1 MAEAYPALDLKNN
14 STPGSGSGPMGG
26 PGPFAPGNTPI
37 VYARGSDP
45 VQAFMANLSAAGVA
59 GINSEG
65 IPVGSTGGTTFM
77 WSDQVKAANEAAGG
91 DVMGSMGRMNNQ
103 FLQPRQAQQ
112 PAPMAGN
119 AFLNPTTD
127 VRVNGLTPAAPG
139 GTPLLGRDYGSVN
152 AAPGASGASSS
163 LPPTPLSTFGQR
175 LLATGGTET
184 RDGAVFSGTGGKL
197 SITQDP
203 STVPARG
210 AGPSNLSPGA
220 MAIITRGVNDFKGDG
235 ATNQFLNALNSGAY
249 DEKPMADA
257 SPEQIAALGLRNQQ
271 LRQEATGAIPRLM
284 LPNTG
289 NPGVD
294 AQRMNSFLPMAGG
307 ALGNVNDMAS
317 RAVRNQPEV
326 VTLGGVQYARLGNSM
341 NPIPDR
347 NAPQNTLPDGT
358 QRTLEPKDGL
368 KIEAELIGNRWVDRK
383 TGVPVYITDPITG
396 QNAINPVLTGD
407 ENDPLDNPDGKG
419 AAKPKKELSDIDKQ
433 AIAWAEKNPNDP
445 RAAQIKKR
453 LGL

>member
-1 MAEAYPALDLKNN
+1 MAEAYPAFDLKNN
-14 STPGSGSGPMGG
+14 RTPGSGSGPMGG
-26 PGPFAPGNTPI
+26 PGPFAPSNTPV

-45 VQAFMANLSAAGVA
+45 VQAFMANLSGAGVA

-91 DVMGSMGRMNNQ
+91 DVLGSMGRMNNQ
-103 FLQPRQAQQ
+103 FLQPRQAQPQQ

-127 VRVNGLTPAAPG
+127 VRVNGLAPAAPG
-139 GTPLLGRDYGSVN
+139 GTPMLGRDYGSVN
-152 AAPGASGASSS
+152 AASGGSGASSN
-163 LPPTPLSTFGQR
+163 LPSTPLSTFGQR

-184 RDGAVFSGTGGKL
+184 RDGAVFSGAGGKL

-203 STVPARG
+203 LTVPARG
-210 AGPSNLSPGA
+210 ATTGGLNLTPGA
-220 MAIITRGVNDFKGDG
+220 MAILTRGVNDFKGEG
-235 ATNQFLNALNSGAY
+235 ATGQMLKAIGAGAY
-249 DEKPMADA
+249 DEKPMDSAT
-257 SPEQIAALGLRNQQ
+257 PEQIAALSLRNQQ
-271 LRQEATGAIPRLM
+271 LRQEATNAIPRMM

-294 AQRMNSFLPMAGG
+294 SQRMNAFLPAATG
-307 ALGNVNDMAS
+307 AIGNVNDMAN

-407 ENDPLDNPDGKG
+407 ENDPLDKIPGGDDKA
-419 AAKPKKELSDIDKQ
+419 AAKPKLTPEQAKAELERRRANKKQ
-433 AIAWAEKNPNDP
+433 GK
-445 RAAQIKKR
+445 
-453 LGL
+453 